1 MAVFALMNTF
11 FCNFGADEGG
21 LGDRSRPFDSLR
33 RAQYNFT
40 GVESIGNI

>member
-1 MAVFALMNTF
+1 MAVFALMNNF
-11 FCNFGADEGG
+11 SCNFGADERG

-33 RAQYNFT
+33 RAKYNFS